1 LTHYDRIIAIHSTL
15 PATSSS
21 GTSGTE
27 QKDWT
32 SRRFMQWGALPTAS
46 SYESEEPE
54 PEPELVPL
62 EPRGVERLRFMLT
75 SSSSPSCP
83 AWRAR
88 LWATSITVTCVS
100 CAYIV
105 WVVSRPEFVGR
116 MAIWQLLG
124 GVAAV
129 IFSATGVVGTECT
142 ILMAGLLP
150 RGNDQALN
158 AALAS
163 NFLEPGDGRERF
175 METLL
180 LQARVTPVVA
190 RNVERR
196 WKKSLIQVSGP
207 FGVFF
212 LNVLIIGPYMWNK
225 HLELEGSGVPE
236 DLVAIVGFFCSFPI
250 TAMVLSGWL
259 TFIHLPCM
267 VANDVILQRATSVRA
282 MARYVGDDDGGGTGG
297 GTSGGG
303 GGTGD
308 GGSKVRFQR
317 YHGLRP
323 GTSVKC
329 QRHRHR
335 HRHRHTPS

>member
-212 LNVLIIGPYMWNK
+212 LNILIIGPYMWNK

-259 TFIHLPCM
+259 TFIHLPSLAALW
-267 VANDVILQRATSVRA
+267 VRPGDVCQCDMAPAWRRTGIGIMHRAT
-282 MARYVGDDDGGGTGG
+282 
-297 GTSGGG
+297 
-303 GGTGD
+303 
-308 GGSKVRFQR
+308 
-317 YHGLRP
+317 
-323 GTSVKC
+323 
-329 QRHRHR
+329 
-335 HRHRHTPS
+335 